1 MTSSARH
8 DFLKT
13 QLFQLTVAATMQRNK
28 VYADAT
34 TEADRLDFRVALRK
48 QLDLLTP
55 HYGTRVSDEKH
66 EEYISSM
73 ADALSRSHEGVLV
86 DGRLRIGTAQ
96 KALNLWLK
104 YLWCSDFLPIEPP
117 HCPFDRIIIQGHLPP
132 EVHPIHW
139 TTSDSLSEYRELW
152 MAAKKLANVK
162 SLSIAQW
169 ELDAYGSGQQSRRAD
184 AGNWSG

>member
-34 TEADRLDFRVALRK
+34 TEAERAAFRGALRK
-48 QLDLLTP
+48 QLEAITP
-55 HYGTRVSDEKH
+55 LYSTQADDQKH
-66 EEYISSM
+66 EESISSM
-73 ADALSRSHEGVLV
+73 ADTLSRAHYGVLV
-86 DGRLRIGTAQ
+86 DERFRIGTAQ

-104 YLWCSDFLPIEPP
+104 YLWCSNFLPTEPP
-117 HCPFDRIIIQGHLPP
+117 HCPFDRIIIQGQLPR
-132 EVHPIHW
+132 ELHYINW
-139 TTSDSLSEYRELW
+139 TTLDNMPDYRKLW
-152 MAAKKLANVK
+152 QASKELANVK

-169 ELDAYGSGQQSRRAD
+169 ELVTYGPGQ
-184 AGNWSG
+184 

>member
-34 TEADRLDFRVALRK
+34 TEAERAAFRGALRK
-48 QLDLLTP
+48 QLEAITP
-55 HYGTRVSDEKH
+55 LYSTQADDQKH
-66 EEYISSM
+66 EESISSM
-73 ADALSRSHEGVLV
+73 ADTLSRAHYGVLV
-86 DGRLRIGTAQ
+86 DGRFRIGTAQ

-104 YLWCSDFLPIEPP
+104 YLWCSNFLPTEPP
-117 HCPFDRIIIQGHLPP
+117 HCPFDRIIIQGQLPR
-132 EVHPIHW
+132 ELHYINW
-139 TTSDSLSEYRELW
+139 TTLDNMPDYRKLW
-152 MAAKKLANVK
+152 QAAKELANVK

-169 ELDAYGSGQQSRRAD
+169 ELVTYGPSQ
-184 AGNWSG
+184 